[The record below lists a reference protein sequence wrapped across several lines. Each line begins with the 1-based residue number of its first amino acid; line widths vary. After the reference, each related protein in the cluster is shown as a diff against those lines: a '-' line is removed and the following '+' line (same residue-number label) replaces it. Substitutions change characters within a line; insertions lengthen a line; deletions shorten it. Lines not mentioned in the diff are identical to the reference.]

1 MRFLFTSVAVIV
13 VLLAAVIALAFT
25 PAVQTWV
32 VRRVLAGQPGLN
44 ASVVSVNVGLHA
56 THVENLRFS
65 RPGVTLTLPSAD
77 VETTLL
83 DAVRRRV
90 ALKQIVAKGWTLDLT
105 APAAGASVGTPSSAP
120 PADSARRAFEGFFKQ
135 LRLPVDLSL
144 AALELEGDV
153 ILPEGR
159 AHVVIGGGGLAAGQD
174 GQFALKASVTPAK
187 KDGPID
193 ALAVRSDILV
203 RMDTPRSFEHIVVTT
218 DATATGAKLPKGANV
233 RVILDA
239 GRASAGGES
248 YSVILRAEDKE
259 LANLGVQLPDG
270 AAPLAGTWKLDARD
284 TDLAPFVLGRPLPTF
299 TATGQGT
306 FSTDRVFSEIHAAG
320 QLNATTDKL
329 AAVAPEFS
337 AIGRVNL
344 VADFDLSQ
352 QGKEVRIQRLSAN
365 VSGDRPVAGIEA
377 LQEIVFN
384 LDTRELKAAA
394 PAKDLLRISLQ
405 GAPLAWARPFLP
417 DIELT
422 GEDVRGEFAAA
433 ARNGGFTLRTV
444 APLTLAQ
451 LGVARAGQPLVRS
464 LDVVLGLGADY
475 TPEGWQAEV
484 TDLTASSGGINMFKG
499 SARAGRAAGPRQA
512 LKTTAAF
519 EVDLPL
525 LLAQPAAA
533 RSGVALT
540 QGVVR
545 GDVTASLGEKL
556 GIACTLQLAGLVAAS
571 QALPEVAVYVRADRD
586 TAGRIDAQ
594 APIVITQA
602 GRKSDLTLGA
612 VMQPAPA
619 GFRVD
624 AQVKSDLLYIED
636 LKMFAGLVPP
646 PAAGPA
652 AAASST
658 AKPAQTPS
666 GPVWAGVSGELK
678 LALKKVVY
686 NAGFQ
691 FTDIGGAL
699 KIDPDTLS
707 LEALR
712 AVLGDEGNLKAGGSL
727 RYDAK
732 VADPYELKADLAIT
746 GFDPAPLLRSL
757 NPGQP
762 ATVEGKFDLATHLAG
777 RAKEPAGFTES
788 ALGDVTLTSRGGTL
802 RALSVKAGKMAETT
816 STAATV
822 MGIVGALTGS
832 HKAIKYG
839 ERGQAASAVVQQLG
853 AIRFDQFNV
862 VVARDAGRNVVIKDL
877 TLISPTVR
885 LAGSGQITYAPGVPL
900 VQRPLHVD
908 LQLGAREQLAE
919 NLRTINL
926 IKGDAKDALGYAP
939 MVEPIKLEGSLQ
951 AIANTQLEHLID
963 LMLAN

>member
-1 MRFLFTSVAVIV
+1 MRFLLISVVVIVAV
-13 VLLAAVIALAFT
+13 LAAVIALTFT
-25 PAVQTWV
+25 PAVQTWALH
-32 VRRVLAGQPGLN
+32 RVLAGQPGLN
-44 ASVVSVNVGLHA
+44 ASVGSVSAGLHA
-56 THVENLRFS
+56 THVEDVRFS
-65 RPGVTLTLPSAD
+65 RPGVAFTLPSAD
-77 VETTLL
+77 VEVTLL

-105 APAAGASVGTPSSAP
+105 AAGASAGSPPPVH
-120 PADSARRAFEGFFKQ
+120 PADSARQAFEGFFKQ

-144 AALELEGDV
+144 DALELEGDV

-159 AHVVIGGGGLAAGQD
+159 AHVVISGGGLAAGQD
-174 GQFALKASVTPAK
+174 GQFTLKAGVTPAK
-187 KDGPID
+187 QDGLIT
-193 ALAVRSDILV
+193 ALTVHSDILV
-203 RMDTPRSFEHIVVTT
+203 RMDTPRSLEHIVVTT

-239 GRASAGGES
+239 GRATGGAES

-259 LANLGVQLPDG
+259 LASLGVQLPEG

-284 TDLAPFVLGRPLPTF
+284 TDLAPFALGRALPVF

-306 FSTDRVFSEIHAAG
+306 FSADRVFSEIHAAG
-320 QLNATTDKL
+320 QLNATADKL
-329 AAVAPEFS
+329 AAIAPEFS
-337 AIGRVNL
+337 AIGRVNF
-344 VADFDLSQ
+344 VTDFDLSQ
-352 QGKEVRIQRLSAN
+352 QGKEVRIQRLNAN
-365 VSGDRPVAGIEA
+365 VSGDRPVAGIET

-384 LDTRELKAAA
+384 LGTRELKAAD
-394 PAKDLLRISLQ
+394 PAKDLVRISLQ

-433 ARNGGFTLRTV
+433 ARKNGFTLRTV
-444 APLTLAQ
+444 APLTLTQ

-464 LDVVLGLGADY
+464 LDVVLSLGADY

-484 TDLTASSGGINMFKG
+484 TDLTASSGGINVFKG
-499 SARAGRAAGPRQA
+499 NARAGRAAGPGQT

-519 EVDLPL
+519 EADLPL
-525 LLAQPAAA
+525 LLAQPVAA

-545 GDVTASLGEKL
+545 GDISASLGEKQ

-571 QALPEVAVYVRADRD
+571 QALPEVDVYVRADRD
-586 TAGRIDAQ
+586 SAGRIDAQ

-619 GFRVD
+619 GFKVD
-624 AQVKSDLLYIED
+624 AQVKSDLLYLED

-646 PAAGPA
+646 SAAGPA
-652 AAASST
+652 ATASPT
-658 AKPAQTPS
+658 AKPAQAPS

-678 LALKKVVY
+678 LGLKKVVY

-691 FTDIGGAL
+691 LTDIGGTL
-699 KIDPDTLS
+699 KIDPDMLS

-712 AVLGDEGNLKAGGSL
+712 AVLGDEGNLKADGSL
-727 RYDAK
+727 RYNAN
-732 VADPYELKADLAIT
+732 VAEPYELKADLAVT
-746 GFDPAPLLRSL
+746 GFNPAPLLRSL
-757 NPGQP
+757 NSNQP
-762 ATVEGKFDLATHLAG
+762 AAVDGKFDLATHLAG
-777 RAKEPAGFTES
+777 RAKEPVDFTES
-788 ALGDVTLTSRGGTL
+788 ALGDVTLTSRSGTL
-802 RALSVKAGKMAETT
+802 RALSVKTGKMAETT
-816 STAATV
+816 STAATL

-832 HKAIKYG
+832 RNAVKYG
-839 ERGQAASAVVQQLG
+839 ERGQAASAVIQQLG

-862 VVARDAGRNVVIKDL
+862 VVARDTGRNVVIKDL

-926 IKGDAKDALGYAP
+926 IKGDDKDALGYAP

-951 AIANTQLEHLID
+951 AIGNEQLKHLLD